1 MSLAGQKN
9 QMIFILNFHL
19 CLPKKNEGKPCQR
32 SSETSPDLLFTC
44 LLVMEFRFDAM
55 LCANL
60 GTENSDAG
68 HIKNIHAGR
77 VYSAGGRFPAFRS
90 S

>member
-1 MSLAGQKN
+1 
-9 QMIFILNFHL
+9 
-19 CLPKKNEGKPCQR
+19 
-32 SSETSPDLLFTC
+32 
-44 LLVMEFRFDAM
+44 MEFRFDAM